1 MNDKPT
7 KMVAYYRLS
16 KPKKGK
22 NKSETIK
29 DAYGLEDQRREVA
42 RLVERYGATL
52 IGEFPEIETGTNKK
66 GKTRGVGE
74 GYFACADAQGHA
86 CGRKTRTDW
95 AAITHFITGLMEK
108 KIRFMCAN
116 APDQSEVMIQI
127 RAAIDEEEARRISER
142 TKRGLRVAR
151 EKGKLL
157 GSARP
162 GHWKGREHLRGFKQ
176 ATAASA
182 IARKHRVREAY
193 QVVFELIVKWQAE
206 GAPYAVIAERLNK
219 RNYLTLG
226 NKPFKMPSVLNVMRL
241 FGRKPVKRPFVLRI
255 CSKCHL
261 EVRVP
266 ADQDPD
272 RPVVCHRCQTDTVLA

>member
-1 MNDKPT
+1 MDDKPT

-22 NKSETIK
+22 NKNETIR

-42 RLVERYGATL
+42 RLAEKYGATL

-66 GKTRGVGE
+66 ARRPELEKAILLAQMHKATLVIGKLDRL
-74 GYFACADAQGHA
+74 A
-86 CGRKTRTDW
+86 RN
-95 AAITHFITGLMEK
+95 THFVTGLMEK
-108 KIRFMCAN
+108 KVKFMCAN
-116 APDQSEVMIQI
+116 APEQDETMIELSAVM
-127 RAAIDEEEARRISER
+127 AAKEARDIGDR
-142 TKRGLRVAR
+142 TKRALRIAKEQGV
-151 EKGKLL
+151 KL

-182 IARKHRVREAY
+182 IARKRRVREAY
-193 QVVFELIVKWQAE
+193 QVILELIVKWQAE
-206 GAPYAVIAERLNK
+206 GVSYDVIAERLNA
-219 RNYLTLG
+219 RNYMTLG
-226 NKPFKMPSVLNVMRL
+226 NKPFRAPSVLNVMRL
-241 FGRKPVKRPFVLRI
+241 FGKEPVKRPFVLRI

-266 ADQDPD
+266 ADRDPD
-272 RPVVCHRCQTDTVLA
+272 LPIICHRCEDVAVSI